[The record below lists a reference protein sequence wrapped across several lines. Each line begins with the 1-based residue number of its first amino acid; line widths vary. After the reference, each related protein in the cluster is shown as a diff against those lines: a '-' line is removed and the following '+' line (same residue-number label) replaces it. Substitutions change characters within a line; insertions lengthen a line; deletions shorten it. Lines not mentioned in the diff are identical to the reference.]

1 MAGPSVVGSGCC
13 LGRFGCHCSGKI
25 LFDRRAKAYVRMA
38 SHIAQEVN
46 AAGIDG
52 EYLVVIFD
60 LEFQP
65 AAQVL
70 PDLSKDGVKAWLVWR
85 QDHQIIR
92 IPEVIFYSHDLLKVV
107 IQSGEVEISEILAE
121 VVADREAD
129 GAVDYFVQEI
139 QQPIIL
145 DLAPQQLLQDLM
157 IDRRIEFPDI
167 EL

>member
-1 MAGPSVVGSGCC
+1 MC
-13 LGRFGCHCSGKI
+13 
-25 LFDRRAKAYVRMA
+25 MA
-38 SHIAQEVN
+38 SYIAQKVN

-70 PDLSKDGVKAWLVWR
+70 SYLSKDGVEAWLVWR

-92 IPEVIFYSHDLLKVV
+92 IPEVIFHSQDLLDVV
-107 IQSGEVEISEILAE
+107 IEAGEVEIREILAE
-121 VVADREAD
+121 VVADRQAD
-129 GAVDYFVQEI
+129 GAVDYFVQKI
-139 QQPIIL
+139 QQPVIL

-157 IDRRIEFPDI
+157 VDGRIELPDI